1 MSQPKYMRMEDDT
14 SDVLNPPPY
23 CNASDGPLPPQYQ
36 PYYNPPGARTNNEPV
51 FQTSQTIVITHG
63 QPISEPDYMAYSI
76 FTILCCCLPL
86 GIAALVYSVKTQE
99 ANRVGNSISAQ
110 KNSRMARNLAHSALG
125 IGLTFLIVYIILFV
139 INSTKMGN

>member
-1 MSQPKYMRMEDDT
+1 MEDDT

-23 CNASDGPLPPQYQ
+23 SNASDGPLPPQYQ

-86 GIAALVYSVKTQE
+86 GIAALVYSVKVSVY
-99 ANRVGNSISAQ
+99 VGEMSGENASGIWPYSPENSQQPS
-110 KNSRMARNLAHSALG
+110 HSGHESL
-125 IGLTFLIVYIILFV
+125 
-139 INSTKMGN
+139 

>member
-1 MSQPKYMRMEDDT
+1 MSHPKYTRMEDDT

-23 CNASDGPLPPQYQ
+23 SNASDGPMPPQYQ
-36 PYYNPPGARTNNEPV
+36 PYYNPPGARINSEPV
-51 FQTSQTIVITHG
+51 FQSSQTIVTHG
-63 QPISEPDYMAYSI
+63 QTISEPDYMAYSI

-99 ANRVGNSISAQ
+99 ANRVGNKISAQ
-110 KNSRMARNLAHSALG
+110 KNSRLARNLAHTALG

-139 INSTKMGN
+139 INSTKIRN